1 MRDDYGLIS
10 HLMSFVRN
18 MVPFSITLDSSNIV
32 SKKYEQRVIPNE
44 LIIKVLMESG
54 NLRAPTYNKKPI
66 LGIFPPRVQH

>member
-54 NLRAPTYNKKPI
+54 NQGWGMEKKLI
-66 LGIFPPRVQH
+66 HSNSSYFY